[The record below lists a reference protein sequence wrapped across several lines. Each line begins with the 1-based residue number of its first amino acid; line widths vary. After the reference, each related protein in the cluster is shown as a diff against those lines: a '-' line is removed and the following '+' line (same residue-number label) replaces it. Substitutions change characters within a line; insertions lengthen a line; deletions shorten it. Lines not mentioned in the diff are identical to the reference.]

1 MKIIL
6 AEYDD
11 SNYLENYLENRDT
24 AARLFAV

>member
-11 SNYLENYLENRDT
+11 SNYLENYLENRHT